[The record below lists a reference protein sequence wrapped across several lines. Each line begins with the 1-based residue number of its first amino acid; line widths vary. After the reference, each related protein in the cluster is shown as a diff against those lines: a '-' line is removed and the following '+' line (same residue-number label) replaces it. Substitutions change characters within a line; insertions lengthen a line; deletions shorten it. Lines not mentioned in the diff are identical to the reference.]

1 MWLMQQRGAD
11 VSLQVP
17 VFRGG
22 LADGAWLRPGTSLTH
37 TALQVHHRDPIPEA
51 VGAGELTSL
60 CYGAEPLLYCGSN
73 AGQVC
78 VWDTHAGRC
87 FLTWE
92 ADDGEIGGCLRSPCG
107 PPSAGSPRDG
117 AVGPCVDV
125 RASGEVAYATSC
137 LLGVLLCA
145 GSRLVSGSNT
155 RRLRLWAV
163 GAVPELRHK
172 GSGAR

>member
-1 MWLMQQRGAD
+1 MSSTCLPEPVHGIAFSPWDTGELACVGQGALTLWLMQQRGAD

-17 VFRGG
+17 GFRGG
-22 LADGAWLRPGTSLTH
+22 LEDGVWLGPETSLTH

-73 AGQVC
+73 AGQIC

-92 ADDGEIGGCLRSPCG
+92 ADDGEIGRCLRSPYS
-107 PPSAGSPRDG
+107 PSQLS
-117 AVGPCVDV
+117 
-125 RASGEVAYATSC
+125 
-137 LLGVLLCA
+137 
-145 GSRLVSGSNT
+145 
-155 RRLRLWAV
+155 
-163 GAVPELRHK
+163 
-172 GSGAR
+172 

>member
-1 MWLMQQRGAD
+1 MHGVAFSPWGAGELACVGQGTLTLWLMQQRGAD

-17 VFRGG
+17 GFRGG
-22 LADGAWLRPGTSLTH
+22 LADGARLRPGTSLTPP
-37 TALQVHHRDPIPEA
+37 ALQVHHRDPIPEA

-92 ADDGEIGGCLRSPCG
+92 ADDGEIGGCLRGPHG
-107 PPSAGSPRDG
+107 PPQQG
-117 AVGPCVDV
+117 APGMGQEEPVSTSGHLGKWLMLPL
-125 RASGEVAYATSC
+125 AS
-137 LLGVLLCA
+137 
-145 GSRLVSGSNT
+145 
-155 RRLRLWAV
+155 
-163 GAVPELRHK
+163 
-172 GSGAR
+172 